1 VHKFFESHHFA
12 LGILPI
18 PGASLL
24 CSSACSAQGARRARP
39 ARVLAGALH
48 SLQRLA
54 ATCDLVVVTSR
65 QHCIRQP
72 TLEWI
77 ERHFPGVFAEVHFGN
92 HWALE
97 GQSKA
102 KSEICRR
109 AYSAP
114 AKHAARLASAAH
126 PHAAA
131 RRDIGASVLIDDNPR
146 YAVECAEAGMEV
158 LLYDWQLCYP
168 WSKTADG

>member
-1 VHKFFESHHFA
+1 MRCRR
-12 LGILPI
+12 
-18 PGASLL
+18 PGAAHTATP
-24 CSSACSAQGARRARP
+24 ACLIAALTQQCWR
-39 ARVLAGALH
+39 AGALH

-65 QHCIRQP
+65 QHCIREP
-72 TLEWI
+72 TLQWI

-109 AYSAP
+109 AFLARGASLAVWQVCLLQGQ
-114 AKHAARLASAAH
+114 RLA
-126 PHAAA
+126 
-131 RRDIGASVLIDDNPR
+131 L
-146 YAVECAEAGMEV
+146 
-158 LLYDWQLCYP
+158 
-168 WSKTADG
+168 

>member
-1 VHKFFESHHFA
+1 MSPTASCTSSSSRTTLLWASCPSRVRCAAAA
-12 LGILPI
+12 LGLHTAAP
-18 PGASLL
+18 
-24 CSSACSAQGARRARP
+24 ACLIAALTQQSWR
-39 ARVLAGALH
+39 AGALH

-65 QHCIRQP
+65 QHCIRGP

-109 AYSAP
+109 ASSQQAQ
-114 AKHAARLASAAH
+114 A
-126 PHAAA
+126 
-131 RRDIGASVLIDDNPR
+131 
-146 YAVECAEAGMEV
+146 
-158 LLYDWQLCYP
+158 
-168 WSKTADG
+168 